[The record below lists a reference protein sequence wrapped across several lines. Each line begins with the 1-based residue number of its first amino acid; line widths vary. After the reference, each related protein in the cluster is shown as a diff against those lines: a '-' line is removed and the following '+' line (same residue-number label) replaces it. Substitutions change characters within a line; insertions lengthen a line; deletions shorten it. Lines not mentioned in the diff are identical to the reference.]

1 MFVVPPNS
9 IMAITSHEGTAIA
22 GETFTLICSIEKKID
37 GLLNSPMAS
46 WIFTQE
52 YGSHSVRNASTNR
65 SVLTF
70 DPLRTSHAGQYTCVG
85 ELFSLAYPMNISTQ
99 TNTNVN
105 VQSKLVK

>member
-1 MFVVPPNS
+1 
-9 IMAITSHEGTAIA
+9 MAITSHDGTAIA

-37 GLLNSPMAS
+37 GLVHSPMAS

-52 YGSHSVRNASTNR
+52 DSRLSVRNASTTR

-99 TNTNVN
+99 TNTNVS
-105 VQSKLVK
+105 VQSK

>member
-1 MFVVPPNS
+1 
-9 IMAITSHEGTAIA
+9 MAITSHEGTAIA

-37 GLLNSPMAS
+37 GLVNSPMVN
-46 WIFTQE
+46 WIFTQG
-52 YGSHSVRNASTNR
+52 YGSHSVRNSSTNG

-99 TNTNVN
+99 TNTNVS
-105 VQSKLVK
+105 VQSK

>member
-1 MFVVPPNS
+1 MTMFVVPPQS

-37 GLLNSPMAS
+37 GLVYSPIAS

-52 YGSHSVRNASTNR
+52 YGSPSIRNSSTNR

-70 DPLRTSHAGQYTCVG
+70 DPLRTSHAGHYTCVG
-85 ELFSLAYPMNISTQ
+85 ELFSLVYPMNISAQ
-99 TNTNVN
+99 TNTNVS
-105 VQSKLVK
+105 VQSK

>member
-37 GLLNSPMAS
+37 GLIHSPLAS

-52 YGSHSVRNASTNR
+52 YYGSSSVRNASTNR

-85 ELFSLAYPMNISTQ
+85 ELFLLAYPMSISTQ
-99 TNTNVN
+99 TNTNVS
-105 VQSKLVK
+105 VQSK